1 MLEVLNE
8 DYIRTARAKGL
19 SNRVVLMRH
28 ALRNAA
34 VPILTV
40 IGIGI
45 AILMGGAV
53 VTESVFGLPGP
64 RPPHRRGG
72 AEPRFPD
79 HPDRHPD
86 VLGGLRGDQPA
97 DRHQLHP
104 VRSEDPLLSAIA
116 PEDIVDSASIAAAS
130 TKRKQPVALAIRNP
144 NVIFGGVILLVML
157 AIAILAPFLGTV
169 DPTRIDPAAR
179 NKKPGTEI
187 TFRLDDGK
195 TAKRT
200 AIMGTDSLG
209 RDVYSRVHLRH
220 ARVAG
225 GRRLRSPSSPSP
237 IGIVIGLV
245 SGYMRWADGIIMRI
259 MDGLM
264 AIPGILLAIALVS
277 IWRAGL
283 ITVIFAIVVP
293 DVPRVV
299 RLVRSIVL
307 TVREEPYVEGAISVG
322 TPTWILMFRH
332 ILPNTMAPLIVQ
344 GTFIAAAAILA
355 EAACSFLGIGIP
367 PEIPSW
373 GNIMAEGRTLFRVF
387 PHNILYPGIFLA
399 FTVLAINIM
408 GDGLRDTLDPK
419 MSKKV

>member
-1 MLEVLNE
+1 M
-8 DYIRTARAKGL
+8 
-19 SNRVVLMRH
+19 
-28 ALRNAA
+28 
-34 VPILTV
+34 TV
-40 IGIGI
+40 
-45 AILMGGAV
+45 ATPQDL
-53 VTESVFGLPGP
+53 
-64 RPPHRRGG
+64 
-72 AEPRFPD
+72 
-79 HPDRHPD
+79 
-86 VLGGLRGDQPA
+86 
-97 DRHQLHP
+97 
-104 VRSEDPLLSAIA
+104 
-116 PEDIVDSASIAAAS
+116 VDSASIAAAS
-130 TKRKQPVALAIRNP
+130 TKRKSLWLVALRNP
-144 NVIFGGVILLVML
+144 FVIIGGTILLVML
-157 AIAILAPFLGTV
+157 AIAALAPFLGTV

-187 TFRLDDGK
+187 TMRMDDG
-195 TAKRT
+195 TTVKRV

-209 RDVYSRVHLRH
+209 RDVYSRVIYGT
-220 ARVAG
+220 RVSLAVG
-225 GRRLRSPSSPSP
+225 VSVALIAVA
-237 IGIVIGLV
+237 IGTVIGLV
-245 SGYMRWADGIIMRI
+245 SGYVRWLDGIIMRI

-264 AIPGILLAIALVS
+264 AIPGILLAIAMVS

-322 TPTWILMFRH
+322 TPTWVLMFRH
-332 ILPNTMAPLIVQ
+332 ILPNTIAPLIVQ
-344 GTFIAAAAILA
+344 GTFLAAAAILV
-355 EAACSFLGIGIP
+355 EAALSFLGIGIP

-387 PHNILYPGIFLA
+387 PHNIFYPGIFLA

>member
-1 MLEVLNE
+1 
-8 DYIRTARAKGL
+8 
-19 SNRVVLMRH
+19 
-28 ALRNAA
+28 
-34 VPILTV
+34 
-40 IGIGI
+40 
-45 AILMGGAV
+45 
-53 VTESVFGLPGP
+53 
-64 RPPHRRGG
+64 
-72 AEPRFPD
+72 
-79 HPDRHPD
+79 
-86 VLGGLRGDQPA
+86 
-97 DRHQLHP
+97 
-104 VRSEDPLLSAIA
+104 LSAITDQ
-116 PEDIVDSASIAAAS
+116 EVVDSAAIASAS
-130 TKRKQPVALAIRNP
+130 TKRRSLWALALRNP
-144 NVIFGGVILLVML
+144 SVIFGGVILLVML
-157 AIAILAPFLGTV
+157 AIAILAPVLGTV

-187 TFRLDDGK
+187 TFRLDDGT
-195 TAKRT
+195 TAKRVVL
-200 AIMGTDSLG
+200 MGTDSLG
-209 RDVYSRVHLRH
+209 RDVYSRVIYGT
-220 ARVAG
+220 RVS
-225 GRRLRSPSSPSP
+225 LI
-237 IGIVIGLV
+237 IGVAVSACAVAIGLVIGLV
-245 SGYMRWADGIIMRI
+245 SGYIRWLDGIIMRI

-299 RLVRSIVL
+299 RLVRSVVL

-322 TPTWILMFRH
+322 TPTWTLMFRH
-332 ILPNTMAPLIVQ
+332 ILPNTVAPLIVQ

-355 EAACSFLGIGIP
+355 EAILSFLGIGIP

-399 FTVLAINIM
+399 LTVLAINIM